1 MPPDPAAACRKI
13 QAGDWLRLSA
23 QRFGDRDCFIDEGTG
38 TTHTFTETN
47 ERVNRLANALTAA
60 GVTKGDR
67 LVILANDSHRYMETL
82 LASMKLGT
90 TYVPLNVR
98 LAAFEIQNL
107 LTASSATWVFASGRY
122 VEMASGLV
130 TIDGAAPRIIAYDT
144 PCAPEAA
151 APASATASATLAQ
164 ITMYED
170 LLETGDAVEPT
181 VEVEDHDIIGLAFTS
196 GTTGL
201 PKGVLQSQGMIKQ
214 MVLTCLIEYE
224 TGIDECRYSAAPMFH
239 ISGMAMIMMGVL
251 RGYPNVLASQ
261 FDPKQV
267 LDWLA
272 SDRLSACFMVP
283 TMIASVLDQPGAE
296 DHAYERLGSIIYGAA
311 PMPPTLLR
319 RAMRTFGCDFIQAF
333 GAGTEAGL
341 QAVLTSADHRR
352 AIDGAEHLLGSIGR
366 PSVNV
371 DLRLCDDDLRDVPR
385 GQVGEIV
392 TRSDMVMSG
401 YLDNPEASAES
412 LAGGWFRAGDLAW
425 MDDEGYLYLS
435 GRKKDMI
442 IRGGENVYP
451 IEIETVLFEH
461 QAVKDVAVVGRPDE
475 HWGETV
481 AAYLVLESGQVQPGD
496 DELADFCRSKLAR
509 YKVPTTFTWV
519 DAFPL
524 NASGKVLKRELRELP
539 TSETAD

>member
-1 MPPDPAAACRKI
+1 MTAACRRI
-13 QAGDWLRLSA
+13 QAGDWIRLSA
-23 QRFGDRDCFIDEGTG
+23 QRYPDRACFVDEGTD
-38 TTHTFTETN
+38 TTHTFAQTN

-67 LVILANDSHRYMETL
+67 LVVLANDSHRYMETL

-107 LTASSATWVFASGRY
+107 LTASGATWVFASGRY
-122 VEMASGLV
+122 VDMASQMTTV
-130 TIDGAAPRIIAYDT
+130 DGSPPRIIAYD
-144 PCAPEAA
+144 APV
-151 APASATASATLAQ
+151 
-164 ITMYED
+164 
-170 LLETGDAVEPT
+170 GDAATPADAWSGAAMFEDFIADADADEPR
-181 VEVEDHDIIGLAFTS
+181 VEVDDTDIIGLAFTS

-201 PKGVLQSQGMIKQ
+201 PKGVMQSQGMIKQ
-214 MVLTCLIEYE
+214 MVLTCLVDYE
-224 TGIDECRYSAAPMFH
+224 TGAEECRYSAAPMFH

-251 RGYPNVLASQ
+251 KGYPNLLASQ
-261 FDPKQV
+261 FDPKRV

-272 SDRLSACFMVP
+272 NDRLTACFMVP
-283 TMIASVLDQPGAE
+283 TMIASVLDQPGVE
-296 DHAYERLGSIIYGAA
+296 DHEYDRLGSILYGAA
-311 PMPPTLLR
+311 PMPPSLLR
-319 RAMRTFGCDFIQAF
+319 RAMRVFGCDFIQAF

-341 QAVLTSADHRR
+341 QAILSSADHRR
-352 AIDGAEHLLGSIGR
+352 AVDGAEHLLSSIGR
-366 PSVNV
+366 PASNV
-371 DLRLCDDDLRDVPR
+371 DLRLCDDELNDVPR

-401 YLDNPEASAES
+401 YLDNPEASADA

-425 MDDEGYLYLS
+425 MDDDGYLYLS

-461 QAVKDVAVVGRPDE
+461 PAVKDVAVVGLPDD

-481 AAYLVLESGQVQPGD
+481 AAYLVIEPGVTQPGD

-509 YKVPTTFTWV
+509 YKVPTTYAWV
-519 DAFPL
+519 EEFPL
-524 NASGKVLKRELRELP
+524 NASGKVLKRELRALGATEVR
-539 TSETAD
+539 S

>member
-1 MPPDPAAACRKI
+1 MSPACKTI
-13 QAGDWLRLSA
+13 ECGDWLRLSA
-23 QRFGDRDCFIDEGTG
+23 QRFGDRDCFVDEGTG

-47 ERVNRLANALTAA
+47 ERVNRLADALTAR

-107 LTASSATWVFASGRY
+107 LTASGAIWVFSSGRY
-122 VEMASGLV
+122 VDMVTEMTSGS
-130 TIDGAAPRIIAYDT
+130 GAPLRIIAYDADGHT
-144 PCAPEAA
+144 GQSWTDDVSE
-151 APASATASATLAQ
+151 
-164 ITMYED
+164 YED
-170 LLETGDAVEPT
+170 LLASGEPVEPST
-181 VEVEDHDIIGLAFTS
+181 EVADTDILGLAFTS

-201 PKGVLQSQGMIKQ
+201 PKGVLQSQAMIKN
-214 MVLTCLIEYE
+214 MVLTCLVDY
-224 TGIDECRYSAAPMFH
+224 GIGPDECRYSAAPMFH

-267 LDWLA
+267 LSWLA
-272 SDRLSACFMVP
+272 EDRLTGCFMVP
-283 TMIASVLDQPGAE
+283 TMLASVLDQPGAQ
-296 DHAYERLGSIIYGAA
+296 DHDYERLQSIIYGAA

-319 RAMRTFGCDFIQAF
+319 RAMNTFSCDFIQAF

-341 QAVLTSADHRR
+341 QAVLSAADHRR
-352 AIDGAEHLLGSIGR
+352 ALEGAEHLLESIGK
-366 PSVNV
+366 PASNV
-371 DLRLCDDDLRDVPR
+371 DLRLCDDELNDVAP
-385 GQVGEIV
+385 GEVGEIV

-401 YLDNPEASAES
+401 YLDNPRASADA
-412 LAGGWFRAGDLAW
+412 LAKGWFRAGDLAR
-425 MDDEGYLYLS
+425 MDQDGYLYLS

-461 QAVKDVAVVGRPDE
+461 DAIKDVAVVGLPDE

-481 AAYLVLESGQVQPGD
+481 AAFVVLEPGATTPTD
-496 DELADFCRSKLAR
+496 RELAEFCRSRLAR
-509 YKVPTTFTWV
+509 YKVPTSYLWV
-519 DAFPL
+519 DTFPL
-524 NASGKVLKRELRELP
+524 NASGKVLKRELQARH
-539 TSETAD
+539 STAPEGTD